1 MSVRPQKGEVSSV
14 AIEICTDRLEISNPS
29 DPTHQMTFLNTK
41 PLRKVDIDRGLKYS
55 LLQILNLMQTF
66 NLTTNV
72 NYPKDQIRNHPT
84 DETCRD

>member
-29 DPTHQMTFLNTK
+29 DRTYQMTFFEYK
-41 PLRKVDIDRGLKYS
+41 AVAIDRGLKYS